1 MNTTLSYYER
11 HAAHYAEQTR
21 NVDMQ
26 PILNAFV
33 PLLSPSARLLD
44 VGCGSGRDSLYFA
57 RRGFEVIAVDGSP
70 ALVDQARDLLADY
83 PQATVLQQ
91 QFLDLKWDNH
101 FDGIWACASLLHCT
115 PAELPRVL
123 SQLTQALKAGGVFY
137 LSFKYGT
144 DYRRQGARHFLDMNE
159 KQFKQLLQTQPELAL
174 HKLWLTPDQRPERR
188 AQWFNV
194 IVRKLSP

>member
-11 HAAHYAEQTR
+11 HAAQYAEQTR

-26 PILNAFV
+26 PILSEFV

-70 ALVDQARDLLADY
+70 ALAAQARDLLADY
-83 PQATVLQQ
+83 PLATVLQK
-91 QFLDLKWDNH
+91 QFVDLKWDNH

-115 PAELPRVL
+115 PAELLSVL
-123 SQLTQALKAGGVFY
+123 EQLAQALKAGGAFY
-137 LSFKYGT
+137 MSFKYGT
-144 DYRRQGARHFLDMNE
+144 EYRRQGARYFLDMNE
-159 KQFKQLLQTQPELAL
+159 AQFKKLLDGLPELVI
-174 HKLWLTPDQRPERR
+174 HKLWQTRDQRPERSE
-188 AQWFNV
+188 QWFNA
-194 IVRKLSP
+194 IVRKRSP